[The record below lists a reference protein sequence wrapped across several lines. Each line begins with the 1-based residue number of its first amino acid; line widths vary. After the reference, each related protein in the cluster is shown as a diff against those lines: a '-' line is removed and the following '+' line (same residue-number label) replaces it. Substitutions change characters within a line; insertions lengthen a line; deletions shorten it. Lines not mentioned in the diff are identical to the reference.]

1 MVNYLT
7 RRFDVHLNLKQN
19 AMWWWRVGFNAANF
33 LINNVEVRN
42 LNFDKA
48 ASV

>member
-1 MVNYLT
+1 M
-7 RRFDVHLNLKQN
+7 QCGGGE
-19 AMWWWRVGFNAANF
+19 WRWTVESGVGFNAANF